1 MLYSNRR
8 HGVRYLDGRV
18 IIGGIPVLRAEY
30 LIPFKIYAWLNLTDR
45 KQQGEHVN
53 EKDLKK
59 HKYDVFRL
67 LQLVT
72 LPQTIQCDD
81 AVKNNI
87 RKFLLLMQEETL
99 PLAQLQLPFNKETAL
114 NILHEVYQI

>member
-1 MLYSNRR
+1 
-8 HGVRYLDGRV
+8 
-18 IIGGIPVLRAEY
+18 LRAEY